1 MAEKPVAI
9 ADRLFRDF
17 LAPLVLGGEI
27 RPGRPIGGK
36 NALCLGPF
44 SDVLDKELLSHVDL
58 ARVRLAR
65 HLAPIDRLTPPSPEE
80 WALGAGLHDLV
91 QSAHPDL
98 SGMFRGRAPA
108 RLVTVVTL
116 TAERIAAPTNVAEAL
131 SRHTW
136 FARAFEITRTDT
148 SVSFWVGKRSF
159 LGKEPPARLV
169 AWPELRRVHIDK
181 TPHPLVE
188 LPAAGGHVQPGEF
201 EAGVSAWL
209 RKTPLTD
216 LATCGR
222 TSPRFQWSPETLA
235 LASTR
240 AGRTLTLRALGDVV
254 ALDVETALG
263 RATQA
268 LIAAR
273 AVAPLAVVAALLGER
288 ALANAVERAERAT
301 PETEPPAEEA
311 LVARA
316 VGAYG
321 ATQIMAANADVLRP
335 DLARAVRWQLQ
346 PWVQSPPGQTTRA
359 LLAGD
364 QRKEQTS

>member
-1 MAEKPVAI
+1 MAEKLVGI

-17 LAPLVLGGEI
+17 LAPLVLGGEM

-36 NALCLGPF
+36 NALSLGPF
-44 SDVLDKELLSHVDL
+44 SDVIDKELLSHVDL

-80 WALGAGLHDLV
+80 WALAAGLHDLV

-98 SGMFRGRAPA
+98 TGVFRGKAPS
-108 RLVTVVTL
+108 RLVQLVTL
-116 TAERIAAPTNVAEAL
+116 TADRIPAPAHVGEAL

-136 FARAFEITRTDT
+136 FARALEITRTDT

-159 LGKEPPARLV
+159 LGKDPPSRLL

-181 TPHPLVE
+181 TPHALME
-188 LPAAGGHVQPGEF
+188 LPGAGGHVQAPELA
-201 EAGVSAWL
+201 AGVAAWL

-222 TSPRFQWSPETLA
+222 PAPRFAWTPETLA
-235 LASTR
+235 LVSTR
-240 AGRTLTLRALGDVV
+240 AGRTLALRALGDV
-254 ALDVETALG
+254 ASLDVETALG
-263 RATQA
+263 HATQA

-273 AVAPLAVVAALLGER
+273 ATAPLAVVAAILGER
-288 ALANAVERAERAT
+288 ALAQAVERAERAT
-301 PETEPPAEEA
+301 PETEPPAEDA
-311 LVARA
+311 LIARA

-321 ATQIMAANADVLRP
+321 ASQILAANVNALRP
-335 DLARAVRWQLQ
+335 DVTRAVRWQLQ
-346 PWVQSPPGQTTRA
+346 PWVQSPPGQTTKA
-359 LLAGD
+359 LLS
-364 QRKEQTS
+364 QSR